1 MPQDEA
7 SAVAL
12 RVRKLLAAATN
23 YEPDEIH
30 GSYNLS
36 DPPPLGIST
45 ALLKGMIPA
54 LNDIVHDFKPG
65 TDIDFDKDIAKL
77 NKVSELIGL
86 IWKKCGISTD

>member
-1 MPQDEA
+1 MGDDETRA
-7 SAVAL
+7 IAE
-12 RVRKLLAAATN
+12 RVRKILAAASN

-45 ALLKGMIPA
+45 GLLKGMIPA
-54 LNDIVHDFKPG
+54 LDDIVHDFKPA

-86 IWKKCGISTD
+86 IWKKCGISAE